1 MAVHNELGKIG
12 EDFAATYLEH
22 AGYGIIDR
30 DLDIIARSPDGTTVV
45 FVEVKTRGSDV
56 IMHPDEAVDARKIR
70 NLGHAAN
77 AYVKERAIWDDLR
90 FDLISIV
97 GTAPENFKLE
107 HIVDAFNPLLV

>member
-1 MAVHNELGKIG
+1 
-12 EDFAATYLEH
+12 
-22 AGYGIIDR
+22 
-30 DLDIIARSPDGTTVV
+30 
-45 FVEVKTRGSDV
+45 
-56 IMHPDEAVDARKIR
+56 MHPDEAVDARKIR